1 MSESYIIEVFCKI
14 KCPFY
19 EETLECNSCDLC
31 PFRNSLKVETG
42 GNKIFHLVT
51 NKLNT
56 INPEVDKFDSN
67 EIIGIV
73 IRWDKINH
81 LWIWMG
87 LDVLIDSIWCT
98 DPSLEIKTTL
108 EDPVENHKIMEKV
121 SKNLVKFPSAKLI
134 EDFSRGVGRRYY
146 LGSSVDYL
154 EIQRNI
160 KKIKTIIKKYNLKSN
175 IDFSDTF
182 GTSSTGYDEYVCG
195 LRLGSNV
202 VNCCYDRDLSYSVLP
217 IGILIL

>member
-1 MSESYIIEVFCKI
+1 MMSESYIIEVFCKI

-51 NKLNT
+51 NKFNP
-56 INPEVDKFDSN
+56 INPEVDKFDPN

-87 LDVLIDSIWCT
+87 LDVLTDSIWCI
-98 DPSLEIKTTL
+98 DSSLEIQTTL
-108 EDPVENHKIMEKV
+108 EDPVEKLKIMKKA
-121 SKNLVKFPSAKLI
+121 SKNLVKFPVAKCI
-134 EDFSRGVGRRYY
+134 EDFSRGVGRRCY

-160 KKIKTIIKKYNLKSN
+160 KKIKTIIEKYNLKSN
-175 IDFSDTF
+175 INF
-182 GTSSTGYDEYVCG
+182 GNAFWTSSTGYDKYVCG
-195 LRLGSNV
+195 LYLDGSSV
-202 VNCCYDRDLSYSVLP
+202 DCGCGRGSSYSVLP
-217 IGILIL
+217 IGIL

>member
-108 EDPVENHKIMEKV
+108 EDPVENYKIMKKA
-121 SKNLVKFPSAKLI
+121 SKNLLKFPAAKCV
-134 EDFSRGVGRRYY
+134 EDFSRKHGRRYY
-146 LGSSVDYL
+146 LGSSLDYQS
-154 EIQRNI
+154 IQVNLN
-160 KKIKTIIKKYNLKSN
+160 KIKNMIERYNLKSN
-175 IDFSDTF
+175 INF
-182 GTSSTGYDEYVCG
+182 GNAFWTSSTGYDKYICG
-195 LRLGSNV
+195 LRLDGHSV
-202 VNCCYDRDLSYSVLP
+202 LCRCDRDSSYSVLP
-217 IGILIL
+217 IGIL